1 MNKIDELKFNVEA
14 LFHAVEED
22 KELFTPIY
30 RFVEKLHDLLTI
42 NIHDAKKEEINFFSD
57 KIEEFFKKYSYSGD
71 LPILL
76 PGGILQNNKKVKEI
90 SHISKELTELSDDD
104 FEKLKPS
111 PNVVTKTN
119 NEKKH
124 QKVFIG
130 HGRSKLWARL
140 QVFIK
145 DELGIETV
153 YYESESRV
161 GESIV
166 PILEKMLDQSTF
178 AVLLLTTEDQ
188 TEEGTRRA
196 RQNVIHEAGLFQ
208 GKLGFDKA
216 ILLVQRGL
224 EGFTNI
230 DGLQHISF
238 SDDNI
243 EGTFYQLHRAMK
255 QKGIINT

>member
-1 MNKIDELKFNVEA
+1 M
-14 LFHAVEED
+14 
-22 KELFTPIY
+22 
-30 RFVEKLHDLLTI
+30 
-42 NIHDAKKEEINFFSD
+42 
-57 KIEEFFKKYSYSGD
+57 
-71 LPILL
+71 
-76 PGGILQNNKKVKEI
+76 
-90 SHISKELTELSDDD
+90 
-104 FEKLKPS
+104 
-111 PNVVTKTN
+111 
-119 NEKKH
+119 
-124 QKVFIG
+124 
-130 HGRSKLWARL
+130 WARL

>member
-104 FEKLKPS
+104 LKNLNHHQMLS
-111 PNVVTKTN
+111 PKQIMKRN
-119 NEKKH
+119 
-124 QKVFIG
+124 
-130 HGRSKLWARL
+130 
-140 QVFIK
+140 IK
-145 DELGIETV
+145 RYL
-153 YYESESRV
+153 S
-161 GESIV
+161 
-166 PILEKMLDQSTF
+166 
-178 AVLLLTTEDQ
+178 
-188 TEEGTRRA
+188 
-196 RQNVIHEAGLFQ
+196 
-208 GKLGFDKA
+208 
-216 ILLVQRGL
+216 
-224 EGFTNI
+224 
-230 DGLQHISF
+230 
-238 SDDNI
+238 
-243 EGTFYQLHRAMK
+243 AMAEVNCGQDYK
-255 QKGIINT
+255 YL